1 MKINVV
7 AFVFILIFF
16 FFFLAGFKRKSGSAG
31 FLDLLLYKLYAC
43 LARSRVFGEKIQGYA
58 SMSFSFNLDMSIY

>member
-7 AFVFILIFF
+7 ALVLILIF